1 MAILVAFDQA
11 LVRETGDEGQGPAR
25 VSGKLLFAAG
35 LPAYFRA
42 REKCPWA
49 AFEEVQDLVFF
60 VTDEHTGTIE
70 HEAGVKVNCFQ
81 LRTRPA
87 FWIIPRHMMKP
98 RQRATME

>member
-25 VSGKLLFAAG
+25 VSSKLLFAAG

-70 HEAGVKVNCFQ
+70 HEAGVKVNLFFSCEHA
-81 LRTRPA
+81 RPSGL
-87 FWIIPRHMMKP
+87 F
-98 RQRATME
+98 RAA